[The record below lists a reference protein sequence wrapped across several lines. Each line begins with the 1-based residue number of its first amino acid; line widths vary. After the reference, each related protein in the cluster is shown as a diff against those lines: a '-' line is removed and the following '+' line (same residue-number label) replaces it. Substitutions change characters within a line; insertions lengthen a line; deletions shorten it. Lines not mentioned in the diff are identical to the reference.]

1 MIAKL
6 KTYLAIAGA
15 IVLAIAVA
23 WWKGQSAGRAVEQ
36 AKAAVKEREDVATV
50 NEVRTVTKGLSNE
63 ELDKEL
69 SKWTK
74 PN

>member
-6 KTYLAIAGA
+6 KTYVAIAGA
-15 IVLAIAVA
+15 VALALLFA

-63 ELDKEL
+63 KLDEEL

>member
-6 KTYLAIAGA
+6 QWYLGIAGA
-15 IVLAIAVA
+15 VALAVLFA
-23 WWKGQSAGRAVEQ
+23 WWKGQSTGRAVEQ

-63 ELDKEL
+63 KLDEEL

>member
-6 KTYLAIAGA
+6 KTYLAVAGVVALA
-15 IVLAIAVA
+15 IVFA
-23 WWKGQSAGRAVEQ
+23 WWKGQSVGRSIEQ
-36 AKAAVKEREDVATV
+36 AKAAAKERKDAAAV
-50 NEVRTVTKGLSNE
+50 NEVRTVTKGMSND

-69 SKWTK
+69 SRWTR